1 MAKAML
7 IGVHNVMGNEKL
19 LLLCLKLYEAI
30 TFNYSVQYY
39 GLGGFLSC
47 PLTGLETMVK
57 GRRSRNSI
65 EAKCISNFQVQ
76 LPVLYK
82 TETFLDDDLA
92 YSFYDTSHC

>member
-1 MAKAML
+1 
-7 IGVHNVMGNEKL
+7 MGNEKL

-30 TFNYSVQYY
+30 TFNYSVQYCQS
-39 GLGGFLSC
+39 GWGSFSC

-57 GRRSRNSI
+57 GRRSRNRI